1 MDNKVVPLGHVS
13 GVHGV
18 KGWVKIHSLTEPRE
32 AIFEYQPW
40 LLGESLKEVRFSQG
54 KKHGSRLIALF
65 EDTSTRESAE
75 ELVHQ
80 PIAVYRDQFPETE
93 AGEFY
98 WTDLVGLGRMVLSYW
113 EMPADTLAGRPMATK
128 RICRTFSDCTT
139 GPRNGLIS
147 GCYPLDPH
155 YKATPEA
162 QELKQIKA
170 AARKCVADL
179 APNGTG
185 LMLAPS
191 HRMMSDISMAN
202 IEALMEAMEEL
213 A

>member
-54 KKHGSRLIALF
+54 KKHGNRLIALF
-65 EDTSTRESAE
+65 EDINDRESAV

-93 AGEFY
+93 SGEFY
-98 WTDLVGLGRMVLSYW
+98 WTDLVGLKVELEEQLEQSPRHVQIVHAAVLLARVRCDT
-113 EMPADTLAGRPMATK
+113 MPHACLLFA
-128 RICRTFSDCTT
+128 
-139 GPRNGLIS
+139 
-147 GCYPLDPH
+147 CY
-155 YKATPEA
+155 T
-162 QELKQIKA
+162 
-170 AARKCVADL
+170 
-179 APNGTG
+179 
-185 LMLAPS
+185 
-191 HRMMSDISMAN
+191 
-202 IEALMEAMEEL
+202 
-213 A
+213 